1 MRPRFLPLIA
11 PALLSACAQKAPT
24 PSPALDERSLAKG
37 AMDPALTSA
46 LEGPMMVDPTLADM
60 ANRDAVKPADAP
72 ETLLVPNDETP
83 RHPAQTRR

>member
-1 MRPRFLPLIA
+1 
-11 PALLSACAQKAPT
+11 
-24 PSPALDERSLAKG
+24 
-37 AMDPALTSA
+37 MDPALTSA

-60 ANRDAVKPADAP
+60 ANRDAVKPTDAP